1 MQPLY
6 GTDADSR
13 EYHLP
18 APWGSFI
25 LTESFGDVWE
35 IAPSFDAVT
44 EPDAAPAPVADVMGL
59 LDDLIQTGR
68 NLTTDEVARLLSTP
82 RAQNFSAFTRKVL
95 TTVAEIPAGDFLTY
109 GDVAAAVGSPKAQQA
124 VGRALAVNPFFVL
137 IPCHRVVSAAAK
149 AAFDVLNPQTFQTP
163 AFPGRPEFAG
173 IGAWL
178 RLHDLAQAA

>member
-13 EYHLP
+13 EYRLP

-44 EPDAAPAPVADVMGL
+44 EPDAAPAPVTDVMGL

-68 NLTTDEVARLLSTP
+68 NLTTDEIARLLSTP

-95 TTVAEIPAGDFLTY
+95 TAVAEIPAGDFLTY

-124 VGRALAVNPFFVL
+124 VGRCL
-137 IPCHRVVSAAAK
+137 
-149 AAFDVLNPQTFQTP
+149 
-163 AFPGRPEFAG
+163 
-173 IGAWL
+173 
-178 RLHDLAQAA
+178 DLLMMTKKENR

>member
-13 EYHLP
+13 EYRLP

-44 EPDAAPAPVADVMGL
+44 EPDAAPAPVTDVMGL

-68 NLTTDEVARLLSTP
+68 NLTTDEIVRLLSTP

-95 TTVAEIPAGDFLTY
+95 TAVAEIPAGDFLTY
-109 GDVAAAVGSPKAQQA
+109 GRGPGACRQSLFRSHSLPPRGECRCQSDVRRFKPTDVSNVRFSRPTGIFRDRCLAAAARSCA
-124 VGRALAVNPFFVL
+124 GRL
-137 IPCHRVVSAAAK
+137 IT
-149 AAFDVLNPQTFQTP
+149 D
-163 AFPGRPEFAG
+163 FPS
-173 IGAWL
+173 L
-178 RLHDLAQAA
+178 SS

>member
-13 EYHLP
+13 EYRLP

-44 EPDAAPAPVADVMGL
+44 EPDAAPAPVADVMEL

-68 NLTTDEVARLLSTP
+68 NLSTDEVARLLSTP

-109 GDVAAAVGSPKAQQA
+109 GDIAAAVGSPKAQQA
-124 VGRALAVNPFFVL
+124 VGRALAANPFFVL
-137 IPCHRVVSAAAK
+137 IPCHRVVSATAK
-149 AAFDVLNPQTFQTP
+149 ATFDVLNPATFQTP
-163 AFPGRPEFAG
+163 VFLGRPEFAG

-178 RLHDLAQAA
+178 RLHDLALAA